1 MGGLVTADV
10 SEHRFWGIL
19 ERIFSLH
26 FFYVDWSIIMKTDQ
40 RPKYFLYVRAFEN
53 AKWIFT
59 DKKSGE
65 VSEYNYSEM
74 SKLVE
79 DRYISWYNNS
89 HLVKPPYNQEKL
101 NPQNVIVRY
110 LHQVACGIYR
120 EGYVEGIRYS
130 EILPDY
136 TIDCYDWRYQ
146 CKHCESVL
154 DEIRGKG
161 QAKVNRLYCVSC
173 RRHSEYK

>member
-1 MGGLVTADV
+1 MRR
-10 SEHRFWGIL
+10 SR
-19 ERIFSLH
+19 
-26 FFYVDWSIIMKTDQ
+26 KDQ
-40 RPKYFLYVRAFEN
+40 DSSPKYFLYVRAFEN

-65 VSEYNYSEM
+65 VTEYDYSEM

-79 DRYISWYNNS
+79 DRYIAWYNNY
-89 HLVKPPYNQEKL
+89 LAKPPYNEAEL

-110 LHQVACGIYR
+110 LHQVSCGIAR
-120 EGYVEGIRYS
+120 LNSRDIVGVHYS

-136 TIDCYDWRYQ
+136 TIECYDWRYQ
-146 CKHCESVL
+146 CKHCEGVL

-161 QAKVNRLYCVSC
+161 QAKVNKLYCVSC
-173 RRHSEYK
+173 RRHSEYR